1 MSAAEGAIHTPP
13 AEHGDYAS
21 SGEPGRP
28 AAGLPHSERAG
39 HPRRPG
45 GWSARITRRHLV
57 VTLGLIWLLDGLLQ
71 LQPYMY
77 TPTFAGDT
85 MQYMTMGR
93 PNLVTDLI
101 AVATRLT
108 YSTLDRQAAYNTLAA
123 VLQIAIGIG
132 LIWYRTERP
141 ALIGSALWGLGPWIV
156 GEGLG
161 GMIFPQASMA
171 IGGAPGA
178 AVIYSL
184 LSIVL
189 WPRRPI
195 DTAAEWSAADSGLLG
210 RRGALVMWAVI
221 WFGTALLELEHSNW
235 APGSVAAQL
244 RTQAEGQVA
253 WIAALEHAAAHLTA
267 GHGTEVALA
276 MLVVQSWVGVA
287 VLRRA
292 TRKAALVVGIVVSLV
307 YWVLGQVFGGIPA
320 GTGTDPNLGPLMV
333 LYAGVL
339 WPRPADLALAG
350 VATDTEHA
358 SLDTT
363 ATSWGARIRAGAERA
378 RGALVT
384 MTAVVVVVGVAVAAT
399 RGIVLARTSS
409 AATTAAAVRP
419 LSVGSPAPNGAFF
432 PIDAADTD
440 VGQVLRPSDAS
451 LLSRVDRPT
460 LVYFIATWCSSCE
473 AGTQVLVH
481 QREALA
487 HVHVHVVLLDL
498 AGDLSNLSPLAA
510 AHRLARFAQAF
521 GGPARRDPQ
530 WTWGVSS
537 STLTKTYD
545 PKGLLDVYY
554 LIGRSG
560 RIDYRGSNLASN
572 APALLAHL

>member
-1 MSAAEGAIHTPP
+1 MSATEGAIHTPP

-292 TRKAALVVGIVVSLV
+292 TRKAALVVGIVVHSSTGWSAKSLEGSLREPVPTRTWGPSWCSTLACSGRAPRTSLSLV
-307 YWVLGQVFGGIPA
+307 WRPIPSTPRWTRPLPPGALGSVR
-320 GTGTDPNLGPLMV
+320 GPS
-333 LYAGVL
+333 
-339 WPRPADLALAG
+339 ALA
-350 VATDTEHA
+350 
-358 SLDTT
+358 
-363 ATSWGARIRAGAERA
+363 ER
-378 RGALVT
+378 
-384 MTAVVVVVGVAVAAT
+384 
-399 RGIVLARTSS
+399 S
-409 AATTAAAVRP
+409 
-419 LSVGSPAPNGAFF
+419 
-432 PIDAADTD
+432 
-440 VGQVLRPSDAS
+440 
-451 LLSRVDRPT
+451 
-460 LVYFIATWCSSCE
+460 
-473 AGTQVLVH
+473 
-481 QREALA
+481 
-487 HVHVHVVLLDL
+487 
-498 AGDLSNLSPLAA
+498 
-510 AHRLARFAQAF
+510 
-521 GGPARRDPQ
+521 
-530 WTWGVSS
+530 
-537 STLTKTYD
+537 
-545 PKGLLDVYY
+545 
-554 LIGRSG
+554 
-560 RIDYRGSNLASN
+560 
-572 APALLAHL
+572 